1 MSKKIGYVY
10 KIYSFQ
16 TDDIYI
22 GSTIVKLSTRMS
34 KHRSDFKCGR
44 NYCSCFELVKYP
56 DAKIELLKIVE
67 YTELVELKAVE
78 GKYQRELKC
87 VNRQVAYRTP
97 EEKKQYSRDYYLKK
111 MLEKNITKDA
121 CNENSVE
128 TPEISSK

>member
-78 GKYQRELKC
+78 GKYQRELPC
-87 VNRQVAYRTP
+87 VNRQIAYRTT
-97 EEKKQYSRDYYLKK
+97 EEKKQYSKDYRLKK
-111 MLEKNITKDA
+111 MLEKSITKNA
-121 CNENSVE
+121 STENSVK
-128 TPEISSK
+128 TPETCCK